1 MADTVSNDPRSA
13 IFTDAAA
20 YADQE
25 RWHAV
30 AAELRAE
37 DPVCRFEVE
46 GYRPFWAVTRHADVF
61 EVSRR
66 SDVFLNTRESVL
78 GPDFQTQMMEALLGD
93 LPKTLVHMD
102 GHEHTAYR
110 HVANDWFKPA
120 AVKQRQGAIDTIADE
135 FADRML
141 EFDGSCDFAQD
152 VAAPF
157 TLRVI
162 MSIFGVPES
171 DERTML
177 ELTQGLFGAADPEF
191 MGDFSDPFE
200 AVMSMVRRFDEYFKA
215 LSSDRRACPTDDLAT
230 VLANGQVDGCPMGD
244 VETLW
249 YYIIVATAGHDTTSY
264 ALSGGWEALLRNPDQ
279 LARLQQDPGL
289 VGNAAEEMIRWT
301 APVRHFLRY
310 AQTDVEVGGVVVP
323 EGERVLLSY
332 PSANRDERVF
342 ADPMR
347 FDVDRPNAKD
357 LMSFG
362 LGVHYCLG
370 SQFAR
375 REVRT
380 LTEKVL
386 ARISH
391 IELAGAPEFAEANFV
406 GGVKHL
412 PVAFRAR

>member
-1 MADTVSNDPRSA
+1 MSELAVNDPRA
-13 IFTDAAA
+13 LIFTDPAA

-30 AAELRAE
+30 AADLRAN
-37 DPVCRFEVE
+37 DPVTRFEVDL
-46 GYRPFWAVTRHADVF
+46 YTPFWAVTRHADVF
-61 EVSRR
+61 DVSRR
-66 SDVFLNTRESVL
+66 SDVFFNTQISVL
-78 GPDFQTQMMEALLGD
+78 GPDFQIDMMKALLGD

-102 GHEHTAYR
+102 GAEHNAYR

-120 AVKQRQGAIDTIADE
+120 AVKQRQAAIDAIADE
-135 FADRML
+135 FADHML
-141 EFDGSCDFAQD
+141 ELGGTCDFAQD
-152 VAAPF
+152 VAVPF

-162 MSIFGVPES
+162 MSIFGVPRS

-177 ELTQGLFGAADPEF
+177 ELTQGLFGAADPEYL
-191 MGDFSDPFE
+191 GDFSDPFE
-200 AVMSMVRRFDEYFKA
+200 ATMTMVRRFDEYFGA
-215 LSSDRRACPTDDLAT
+215 LSADRRAHPTDDLAT
-230 VLANGQVDGCPMGD
+230 VLANGTVDGCPMGD
-244 VETLW
+244 LETLW

-264 ALSGGWEALLRNPDQ
+264 ALSGGWEALLRHPDQ
-279 LARLQQDPGL
+279 LRRLQDDLSLCQ
-289 VGNAAEEMIRWT
+289 NAAEEMIRWT

-310 AQTDVEVGGVVVP
+310 AQEDVEVGGVRIP
-323 EGERVLLSY
+323 AGERVLLSY
-332 PSANRDERVF
+332 PSANRDESVF

-347 FDVDRPNAKD
+347 FDVDRPNAKE

-380 LTEKVL
+380 LTQKVL
-386 ARISH
+386 ERVEH
-391 IELAGAPEFAEANFV
+391 IELAGDPAWAEAHFV

-412 PVAFRAR
+412 PVSYRAR